1 MTTFHCSQC
10 NYEFDV
16 AGKVPKKCP
25 YCGKASLRR
34 ERTAADLLKEV
45 ESIMSDGETREK
57 QPK

>member
-1 MTTFHCSQC
+1 MAMFHCTQC

-34 ERTAADLLKEV
+34 ERTAEDLIKEV
-45 ESIMSDGETREK
+45 ESIMNDGETREK
-57 QPK
+57 PK